1 MNGVS
6 EGETK
11 LAVDEWSSK
20 SEKQQLYLPRAYLL
34 RQTVHGFFFFFSV
47 YSVLWSG
54 FVHVME

>member
-11 LAVDEWSSK
+11 LAVDEWSYK

-34 RQTVHGFFFFFSV
+34 RQTVHGFFFFLVCTV
-47 YSVLWSG
+47 YYGLVLC
-54 FVHVME
+54 M

>member
-34 RQTVHGFFFFFSV
+34 RQTVHGFFFFFLVCTV
-47 YSVLWSG
+47 YYGLVLC
-54 FVHVME
+54 M